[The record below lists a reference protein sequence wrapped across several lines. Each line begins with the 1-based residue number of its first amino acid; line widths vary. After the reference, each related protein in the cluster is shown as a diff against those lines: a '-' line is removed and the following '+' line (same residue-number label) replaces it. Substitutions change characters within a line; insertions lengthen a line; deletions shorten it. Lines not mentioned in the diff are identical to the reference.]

1 MKKRKKLKEISAK
14 APKITKNSQ
23 NKRKTR
29 TELSTLIKEIQS
41 EKKAI
46 FRGRIT
52 IKKIG
57 ENEN

>member
-1 MKKRKKLKEISAK
+1 MPKRQRL
-14 APKITKNSQ
+14 
-23 NKRKTR
+23 RKTVKTKER
-29 TELSTLIKEIQS
+29 RGRSFRRLIKEIQS